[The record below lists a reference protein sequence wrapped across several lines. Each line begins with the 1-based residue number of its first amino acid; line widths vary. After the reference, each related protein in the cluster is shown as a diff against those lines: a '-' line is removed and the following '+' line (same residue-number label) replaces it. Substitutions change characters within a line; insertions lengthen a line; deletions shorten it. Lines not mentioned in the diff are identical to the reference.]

1 MADCEGV
8 DVPNRTA
15 RQPAAA
21 DRGDPPDIPT
31 MRSTADR
38 ILALDAKPIS
48 PEDLETLRINMHGQ
62 LELLIHAVQGLAAGF
77 PKGDIPRECALAGV
91 REAGMRLR
99 LGVGGSGPVRMSVS
113 MKLARSVVALCDHYE
128 DLGGR

>member
-1 MADCEGV
+1 MADYEGV

-21 DRGDPPDIPT
+21 DRDDPPDIPT

-38 ILALDAKPIS
+38 ILALDAKPIN
-48 PEDLETLRINMHGQ
+48 PEDLETLRINMRGQ

-77 PKGDIPRECALAGV
+77 PKGDIARECALAGA

-99 LGVGGSGPVRMSVS
+99 LGAGGSSPVRMSVS

-128 DLGGR
+128 NLGGR

>member
-1 MADCEGV
+1 M
-8 DVPNRTA
+8 PNRTA
-15 RQPAAA
+15 RQTAAA
-21 DRGDPPDIPT
+21 DRDDPPDIPT

-48 PEDLETLRINMHGQ
+48 PEDLETLRINMHGR

-128 DLGGR
+128 NLGGR